1 MKKVALA
8 VVVSLT
14 LSSFATVGY
23 AAENHQKQ
31 DALKVVKVSESQTP
45 SKNLVDIWIKKLAL
59 IAEGKSKA
67 NQPSTPAHE
76 APEIDASSAGL
87 ALALMGGIVA
97 LRRERRGK
105 SQA

>member
-8 VVVSLT
+8 VVASII
-14 LSSFATVGY
+14 LSSFAAPGY

-45 SKNLVDIWIKKLAL
+45 SKNLIDIWIKKLAL
-59 IAEGKSKA
+59 IAEGKSNKPA
-67 NQPSTPAHE
+67 TPAHA

-87 ALALMGGIVA
+87 ALALMGGILA
-97 LRRERRGK
+97 LRRERRRN
-105 SQA
+105 A